1 MLNDGPVIWRSNRQ
15 TTTSTSTTES
25 ESKAACF
32 IGQQCRWHKD
42 LITELGCPQ
51 PPVRI
56 MEDNQG
62 QVYLSNGTNHGKS
75 GHFRRAV
82 GYYEGLVDRGIL
94 WFDKTP
100 SNENGSDIFT
110 KVVSPVEQF
119 TRLANILMGETPEI
133 FISRRVADIISNG
146 HIR

>member
-1 MLNDGPVIWRSNRQ
+1 
-15 TTTSTSTTES
+15 
-25 ESKAACF
+25 
-32 IGQQCRWHKD
+32 
-42 LITELGCPQ
+42 
-51 PPVRI
+51 
-56 MEDNQG
+56 MEDNKG
-62 QVYLSNGTNHGKS
+62 QIYLSNGTNHGKS

-100 SNENGSDIFT
+100 SNENGQIYFT

>member
-1 MLNDGPVIWRSNRQ
+1 
-15 TTTSTSTTES
+15 
-25 ESKAACF
+25 
-32 IGQQCRWHKD
+32 
-42 LITELGCPQ
+42 
-51 PPVRI
+51 

-82 GYYEGLVDRGIL
+82 GYYEGLVDQGIL

-119 TRLANILMGETPEI
+119 TRLANILIGETPEI
-133 FISRRVADIISNG
+133 FICEWTSTVFSI
-146 HIR
+146 